1 MFNISETIHCVSKNR
16 AHNIMP
22 HNSRKYAPILIIF
35 SPSHSQMNCGKSI
48 CKIHHLTSICCCTN
62 LRKLNVQLGTFTA
75 RYSMWMWRRI
85 V

>member
-35 SPSHSQMNCGKSI
+35 FTIAFSNELWKE
-48 CKIHHLTSICCCTN
+48 HL
-62 LRKLNVQLGTFTA
+62 
-75 RYSMWMWRRI
+75 
-85 V
+85 